1 MRNQNFRS
9 PIVLFT
15 ALVAAF
21 AVMFVFTSCDK
32 YPGYEKT
39 ETGLYKKL
47 IAFGDCAPS
56 LRDAH
61 HFIMEVTYKS
71 TERQDTGYHF
81 QLHHFG
87 LRREQGP
94 SARVNP
100 IGLRLMTELD
110 SLHCGDHIS
119 LILPFSEF
127 EDTYLGAFADTS
139 IYALDEQIELQ
150 LRVVRTFMEDKY
162 ADYLMQASQQGELD
176 ESEAIGLLLMND
188 PLRYNYEQHGKCY
201 ISLLHD
207 EYGDSILTGRD
218 ITIRYNTFLL
228 NGEQLDD
235 TTEMVFDFGRPGQ
248 IVGGLQYGLSFL
260 QEGDEAEIYL
270 PSFLAFGENGGSSHV
285 VPAHTPVYFRV
296 KVVDVK
302 TEEEKTRKTEHN

>member
-61 HFIMEVTYKS
+61 HFIIEVTYKS
-71 TERQDTGYHF
+71 TERADTGYHF

-87 LRREQGP
+87 LRQGQGAAAREM
-94 SARVNP
+94 P

-110 SLHCGDHIS
+110 SLKCGDHIS

-127 EDTYLGAFADTS
+127 DNTYIGAYADTS
-139 IYALDEQIELQ
+139 IYNLEEEIELQ
-150 LRVVRTFMEDKY
+150 LHIVRTFTENKY
-162 ADYLMQASQQGELD
+162 AEYLMQAAQQGELD
-176 ESEAIGLLLMND
+176 ETEAIGLLLMND
-188 PLRYNYEQHGKCY
+188 PVDYNYQQYGKCY
-201 ISLLHD
+201 INLLQD
-207 EYGDSILTGRD
+207 EQGDSILPGREVR
-218 ITIRYNTFLL
+218 IRYNTFLL
-228 NGEQLDD
+228 NSEQLDD

>member
-1 MRNQNFRS
+1 MRKKKFRS

-15 ALVAAF
+15 AVVAAF
-21 AVMFVFTSCDK
+21 SMMFVFTSCDK

-56 LRDAH
+56 LRDAEQ
-61 HFIMEVTYKS
+61 FIAEIEYKS
-71 TERQDTGYHF
+71 VDRADTGYKF
-81 QLHHFG
+81 QLHHYG
-87 LRREQGP
+87 L
-94 SARVNP
+94 SAPQNPEDRANP
-100 IGLRLMTELD
+100 IGSNLFHELEA
-110 SLHCGDHIS
+110 LQCGDHVS
-119 LILPFSEF
+119 FILPFYEIKNAYISA
-127 EDTYLGAFADTS
+127 YADTT
-139 IYALDEQIELQ
+139 IYDLNEQIELRIK
-150 LRVVRTFMEDKY
+150 LLRTFKNKEY
-162 ADYLMQASQQGELD
+162 ADYLMQAAQQGEMD
-176 ESEAIGLLLMND
+176 ESDAIGLLLMND
-188 PLRYNYEQHGKCY
+188 PLRVFHQQHGKCY
-201 ISLLHD
+201 INLLHD
-207 EYGDSILTGRD
+207 ESGDSILTGRD